1 MRAGEVSRRSFFRQ
15 AGSLGLD
22 AALAELP
29 AVLKARGL
37 RGASDQVTND
47 TFAALAAFVLPGD
60 DAYSLAQ
67 EQTFPGPGAVAA
79 GTGTTLVESLD
90 AYQEPAGRRALRASA
105 GLAALLNH
113 LASVVAPRAK
123 RGDFASPFARLS
135 HAEKA
140 AVFRCFESD
149 RALAATE
156 VRFVGRIL
164 PGLTAFVAFS
174 AEEGVYDREQRAFAG
189 RAVGLGEPRLGALA
203 PPAVGKR
210 SV

>member
-1 MRAGEVSRRSFFRQ
+1 MRAGEVSRRSFFKQ

-37 RGASDQVTND
+37 RGASEAVTAD
-47 TFAALAAFVLPGD
+47 TFAALAAFALPGD
-60 DAYSLAQ
+60 DAYSQAQ
-67 EQTFPGPGAVAA
+67 GQTFPGPGAVAA

-90 AYQEPAGRRALRASA
+90 AYPAPSGRGSMRASA

-113 LASVVAPRAK
+113 LAELVAPDAR
-123 RGDFASPFARLS
+123 RGGFASPFARLS
-135 HAEKA
+135 HAQKA

-174 AEEGVYDREQRAFAG
+174 AEAGIYDREQRAFAG

-210 SV
+210 TV